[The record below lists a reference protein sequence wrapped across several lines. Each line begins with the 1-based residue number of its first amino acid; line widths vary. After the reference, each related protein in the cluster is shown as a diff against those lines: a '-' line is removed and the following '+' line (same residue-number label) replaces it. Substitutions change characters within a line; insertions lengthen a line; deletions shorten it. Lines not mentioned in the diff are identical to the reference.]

1 MPYKRTKRAE
11 WVVVVHQSAPAR
23 AVFALDFVVGAVELG
38 IGPLLQ
44 RRRPIARAA
53 VAAPVDGGEDDAED
67 DLLNDNDFRSAIGAG
82 ASPAASPGQAAVA
95 APVDGGEDEDL
106 DPDTD
111 ADAQGAP
118 YAKNGVDDEGD
129 DEVVQGGDDEQGDI

>member
-1 MPYKRTKRAE
+1 MPYKRTRRAE

-53 VAAPVDGGEDDAED
+53 VAAPVDGGEDDA
-67 DLLNDNDFRSAIGAG
+67 GAG
-82 ASPAASPGQAAVA
+82 
-95 APVDGGEDEDL
+95 GGCG
-106 DPDTD
+106 T
-111 ADAQGAP
+111 
-118 YAKNGVDDEGD
+118 
-129 DEVVQGGDDEQGDI
+129 GGRG